1 MRLKLSDT
9 TIYEPQKRARLGTT
23 VASDDDRWAMGVGGF
38 AGLIYL
44 VTMHRTLAGG
54 DSGDLIANA
63 CRSAPALVPT
73 PPTSQPPNAAPHAL
87 DAIGAP

>member
-1 MRLKLSDT
+1 MA
-9 TIYEPQKRARLGTT
+9 I
-23 VASDDDRWAMGVGGF
+23 DDDRCAMGVGGF

-63 CRSAPALVPT
+63 CRSAPALVPIFAC
-73 PPTSQPPNAAPHAL
+73 PTSQPPNTASHSL
-87 DAIGAP
+87 DGIGAP